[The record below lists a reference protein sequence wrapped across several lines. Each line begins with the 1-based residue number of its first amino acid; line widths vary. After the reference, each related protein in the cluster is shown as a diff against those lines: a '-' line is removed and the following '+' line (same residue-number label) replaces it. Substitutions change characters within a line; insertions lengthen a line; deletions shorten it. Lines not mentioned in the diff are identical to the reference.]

1 MINHLNELSSVYMQ
15 NIAEGCGCDEKKD
28 KKESSGKMKRIPVMP
43 AQMSSV
49 DGGNHAK
56 PGPDKNYVKPMAT
69 EEKKPLPQG
78 KMSLK
83 AFNKDVKA
91 SKEKDIGK
99 KNELENQARMIRMA
113 QNDVKEGH
121 CDVEGVECS
130 PTEKK
135 KDAKRMKKESAYSNW
150 RDDSQDLLEF
160 IGGGD
165 VVSGNGYGGGVEKN
179 LKNPV
184 AKTDTKA
191 NERITEKK
199 VKNKIIIN
207 PPQGMTEAFGEL
219 GGVVTEM
226 YEITEKIDIEKADM
240 GDVVDDFYKSDAP
253 QFKGKSKKKRQQMA
267 VAAKLSTEETEE
279 EKKKRELV
287 AKTKDHDD
295 KRSGKLAEAD
305 MTGAP
310 SIKDAKPAKKTNVKY
325 DPHMKVMAP
334 TVKKEGALSGVIS
347 TIRSRNGM
355 KDVTAKKADKRQA
368 KKERNSAVA
377 TANADFV
384 ASEEMS
390 VKDQMA
396 ATIKYNKMNPRKPYK
411 AGDGYKRNQRN
422 AAANAAR
429 QPKDTRT
436 DAQKMSDATG
446 PRPGSN
452 YRGD

>member
-99 KNELENQARMIRMA
+99 KTELENQARMIRMT

-179 LKNPV
+179 LQNPV

-226 YEITEKIDIEKADM
+226 YEITEKIDIKKADM

-267 VAAKLSTEETEE
+267 VAAKLSTEETES
-279 EKKKRELV
+279 EKKKREMM
-287 AKTKDHDD
+287 ARTKDHDD
-295 KRSGKLAEAD
+295 KRSGKLAEND
-305 MTGAP
+305 FPKDAP

-355 KDVTAKKADKRQA
+355 KSVTGKKADQRQA

-384 ASEEMS
+384 ASEELS
-390 VKDQMA
+390 IDDQMRISRDA
-396 ATIKYNKMNPRKPYK
+396 AK
-411 AGDGYKRNQRN
+411 KRNPNPDHKAIRGKMLKKPL
-422 AAANAAR
+422 
-429 QPKDTRT
+429 PKDNRS
-436 DAQKMSDATG
+436 DAQKMTDATG
-446 PRPGSN
+446 PRKGSN